1 MKKNFIYL
9 HIRKICLYSSAISL
23 FALIIIYIIFVRIP
37 FSEVFSPTSMSYA
50 TSASTVY
57 NSGVEYVEV
66 TLNNAKYT
74 GYDCIRLGKV
84 YGSYYY
90 CLVNNNCTFI
100 LVKNSS
106 KNPLPDIINDY
117 TIKARLVPSNSLS
130 KKKFKDFAK
139 DLNWTK
145 DGLKKVSSEI
155 IIDELSYHI
164 DVYFYLAVYL
174 GIMALILVSFIIVN
188 IIYIVM
194 PAFHPACLSFN
205 RISHRKHSIHHVNYE
220 LSSRVIMKS
229 GNITLT
235 ESYIVA
241 TGLFNIEIV
250 PISKIVWA
258 YEHSTWHHFLWFKMK
273 LTYTLHLLCE
283 HHIYI
288 YSPRN
293 TKEDIDAVIQYLQDN
308 YPNIIFNYSKENK
321 KLALSRI
328 KRRARR
334 KSRNV

>member
-1 MKKNFIYL
+1 M
-9 HIRKICLYSSAISL
+9 CSAVISL
-23 FALIIIYIIFVRIP
+23 FALIIIFVISVHIP

-74 GYDCIRLGKV
+74 GYDCIRRGKV

-106 KNPLPDIINDY
+106 KNSLPDTINDY

-130 KKKFKDFAK
+130 KKMFRDFAK
-139 DLNWTK
+139 DLNWTEE
-145 DGLKKVSSEI
+145 GLKKVSSEI

-194 PAFHPACLSFN
+194 PAFHPACLNFG
-205 RISHRKHSIHHVNYE
+205 RISHGNHSIHHVNYE

-241 TGLFNIEIV
+241 TGLFSIEIV

-328 KRRARR
+328 KRREKR
-334 KSRNV
+334 KSKET